1 MPAQPLRMAPRKR
14 QSRQKLLPSRGQP
27 PRPRPHRP
35 AVHRRTTKPM
45 RAVMQ
50 RATRGRV
57 IVEGETVG
65 VLDPL
70 PGLVVLV
77 GVGPND
83 TEAQA
88 ELLADKIAGLR
99 IFADEEGKTNRSLV
113 DIGGGALVVSQFTL
127 FADLRRGRRPG
138 FTTAA
143 APDIAAPLVERVM
156 EALRALTVPVQ
167 GGRFGADMQVEL
179 VNDGPFTI
187 LLDTDLWPS

>member
-1 MPAQPLRMAPRKR
+1 
-14 QSRQKLLPSRGQP
+14 
-27 PRPRPHRP
+27 
-35 AVHRRTTKPM
+35 M
-45 RAVMQ
+45 RAVIQ

-57 IVEGETVG
+57 VVAGETVG

-70 PGLVVLV
+70 PGLVVLI
-77 GVGPND
+77 GVGPDD

-88 ELLADKIAGLR
+88 TLLADKIAGLR
-99 IFADEEGKTNRSLV
+99 IFADEDGKTNRSLV

-143 APDIAAPLVERVM
+143 LPNIAEPLVERVM
-156 EALRALTVPVQ
+156 EALRTLSVPVQ

-187 LLDTDLWPS
+187 LLDTDLWSS

>member
-1 MPAQPLRMAPRKR
+1 
-14 QSRQKLLPSRGQP
+14 
-27 PRPRPHRP
+27 
-35 AVHRRTTKPM
+35 
-45 RAVMQ
+45 
-50 RATRGRV
+50 
-57 IVEGETVG
+57 
-65 VLDPL
+65 
-70 PGLVVLV
+70 VLV

-143 APDIAAPLVERVM
+143 SPDVAEPLVERVM
-156 EALRALTVPVQ
+156 EALRALGVPVQ

-187 LLDTDLWPS
+187 LLDTELWSS

>member
-1 MPAQPLRMAPRKR
+1 
-14 QSRQKLLPSRGQP
+14 
-27 PRPRPHRP
+27 
-35 AVHRRTTKPM
+35 M
-45 RAVMQ
+45 RAVIQ

-57 IVEGETVG
+57 VVDGETVG
-65 VLDPL
+65 TLDPL

-77 GVGPND
+77 GVGPGD
-83 TEAQA
+83 SEAQA
-88 ELLADKIAGLR
+88 TLLADKIAGLR

-143 APDIAAPLVERVM
+143 SPDVAEPLVARVM
-156 EALRALTVPVQ
+156 EALRALGVPVQ

-187 LLDTDLWPS
+187 VFDTDLWQN

>member
-1 MPAQPLRMAPRKR
+1 MPAQPLRMAPRK
-14 QSRQKLLPSRGQP
+14 QQPRQKPRLSRGHP
-27 PRPRPHRP
+27 PRPRPLQP
-35 AVHRRTTKPM
+35 AVHLRTTEPM
-45 RAVMQ
+45 RAVIQ

-57 IVEGETVG
+57 IVEEETVG

-77 GVGPND
+77 GVGPDD

-88 ELLADKIAGLR
+88 VLLADKIAGLR
-99 IFADEEGKTNRSLV
+99 IFADDDGKTNRSLV
-113 DIGGGALVVSQFTL
+113 DIGGGALVISQFTL

-143 APDIAAPLVERVM
+143 SPDVAEPLVERVM
-156 EALRALTVPVQ
+156 EALRALGVPVQ

-187 LLDTDLWPS
+187 LLDTELWSS

>member
-1 MPAQPLRMAPRKR
+1 
-14 QSRQKLLPSRGQP
+14 
-27 PRPRPHRP
+27 
-35 AVHRRTTKPM
+35 M
-45 RAVMQ
+45 RAVIQ

-57 IVEGETVG
+57 VVEGETVG
-65 VLDPL
+65 TLDPL

-77 GVGPND
+77 GVGPGD
-83 TEAQA
+83 SEAQA
-88 ELLADKIAGLR
+88 TLLADKIAGLR

-113 DIGGGALVVSQFTL
+113 DVGGGALVVSQFTL

-143 APDIAAPLVERVM
+143 APDVAEPLVERVM
-156 EALRALTVPVQ
+156 EALRALGVPVQ

-187 LLDTDLWPS
+187 VLDTDLWQN

>member
-1 MPAQPLRMAPRKR
+1 
-14 QSRQKLLPSRGQP
+14 
-27 PRPRPHRP
+27 
-35 AVHRRTTKPM
+35 M
-45 RAVMQ
+45 RAVIQ
-50 RATRGRV
+50 RATHGRV
-57 IVEGETVG
+57 LVAGETVG

-77 GVGPND
+77 GVGPDD

-88 ELLADKIAGLR
+88 MLLADKVAGLR
-99 IFADEEGKTNRSLV
+99 IFADDDGKTNRSLV

-143 APDIAAPLVERVM
+143 SPDVAAPLVERVM
-156 EALRALTVPVQ
+156 EALRALGVPVQ

-187 LLDTDLWPS
+187 LLDTDL